1 MSAEETRGAGDA
13 TDDATAAAPEAAP
26 ARRTPFWLEL
36 TLAIVFGL
44 FFAYDA
50 WEAVGN
56 LVGMASVASALG
68 TTVTAT
74 GWVVLIVAVLLPVA
88 LFAIAFL
95 IGRRRS
101 AVLQG
106 ALYLAGLAVSAALY
120 LDILL
125 MFGPGALLA

>member
-1 MSAEETRGAGDA
+1 MEPTH
-13 TDDATAAAPEAAP
+13 

-56 LVGMASVASALG
+56 LVGMAGVAAALG
-68 TTVTAT
+68 TMLSTT
-74 GWVVLIVAVLLPVA
+74 GWIVLIGAILLPVA
-88 LFAIAFL
+88 IFAIAFL
-95 IGRRRS
+95 IGRRRG
-101 AVLQG
+101 AVVQA

>member
-1 MSAEETRGAGDA
+1 MNAEPHSTDPDAGPAD
-13 TDDATAAAPEAAP
+13 TGATATTPG
-26 ARRTPFWLEL
+26 RRTPFWLEL
-36 TLAIVFGL
+36 ALAIVFGL

-56 LVGMASVASALG
+56 LVGIAGVASALG
-68 TTVTAT
+68 TTLSGT
-74 GWVVLIVAVLLPVA
+74 GWIVLILAILLPVA

-101 AVLQG
+101 ALVQA

>member
-1 MSAEETRGAGDA
+1 MSGGTASTDPTAGSGATGATSTAMSTR
-13 TDDATAAAPEAAP
+13 
-26 ARRTPFWLEL
+26 RVPFWLEL

-56 LVGMASVASALG
+56 LVGIAGVAAALG
-68 TTVTAT
+68 TSVSAT
-74 GWVVLIVAVLLPVA
+74 GWIVLIVAILVPVA

-95 IGRRRS
+95 LGRRRS
-101 AVLQG
+101 AVVQA
-106 ALYLAGLAVSAALY
+106 ALYLAGLAVSAVLY

>member
-1 MSAEETRGAGDA
+1 MSADDTTHSDDVTDA
-13 TDDATAAAPEAAP
+13 ATPEPAP

-36 TLAIVFGL
+36 VLAIAFGL

-56 LVGMASVASALG
+56 LVGMAGVASALG
-68 TTVTAT
+68 TTISPT
-74 GWVVLIVAVLLPVA
+74 GWVVLISAILLPVV
-88 LFAIAFL
+88 LFAVAFL

-101 AVLQG
+101 AVIQA

-125 MFGPGALLA
+125 MFGPGALFG

>member
-1 MSAEETRGAGDA
+1 M
-13 TDDATAAAPEAAP
+13 TAAAAEAVAP
-26 ARRTPFWLEL
+26 ARRTPFWLEV
-36 TLAIVFGL
+36 TLAIAFGL

-56 LVGMASVASALG
+56 LIGIAGIASTLG
-68 TTVTAT
+68 TSVTAL
-74 GWVVLIVAVLLPVA
+74 GWVVLIAAILLPIA
-88 LFAIAFL
+88 LFAAAFL
-95 IGRRRS
+95 LGRRRT
-101 AVLQG
+101 AVVQA